1 MIISHTFK
9 LKNMEHIYTLTLLI
23 ACGEGGSIL
32 LRIMNSPYLSYC
44 VGIIT
49 RFPSD
54 PVVCYGGV
62 STLYCGSNR
71 NDVIAISWSVVVD
84 GITLSTSE
92 LEAIGIHTENSIITE
107 DNATAVITIPGSDD
121 TNGVIILCTAFTSS
135 FQVSQKSTHVTVTDI
150 PAVRDPDILF
160 NDSVMIVT
168 WTAPSCLPVNYCYHV
183 TVSNDTMIITT
194 TNTTCTQYQMLTVS
208 SCVNYTISVTVMDT
222 GQWGYE
228 SGTTYVTGE
237 SPFTEGMRIIVC
249 VELLMICIV
258 TDIIIDFLKTNLS
271 VTFNDV
277 NECVIIIPFKVIME
291 SILYRA
297 KMFTLCS

>member
-1 MIISHTFK
+1 
-9 LKNMEHIYTLTLLI
+9 
-23 ACGEGGSIL
+23 
-32 LRIMNSPYLSYC
+32 MNSPYLSSC

-49 RFPSD
+49 SFPSD

-71 NDVIAISWSVVVD
+71 NDVIAISWSVLVD
-84 GITLSTSE
+84 GSTLTTSE
-92 LEAIGIHTENSIITE
+92 LEAIGIHTENNIITE

-121 TNGVIILCTAFTSS
+121 TNGVTAIICIASTSS
-135 FQVSQKSTHVTVTDI
+135 FSSDHKSTIFTVTDI
-150 PAVRDPDILF
+150 PAVRDLDVQF
-160 NDSVMIVT
+160 NDSVMIAT

-183 TVSNDTMIITT
+183 TVSNDTMTITT
-194 TNTTCTQYQMLTVS
+194 TNTTSTQYQMLAVS

-222 GQWGYE
+222 GPEGYE
-228 SGTTYVTGE
+228 SGTTNVTGE

-249 VELLMICIV
+249 VELLMLMICIV

-291 SILYRA
+291 TIL
-297 KMFTLCS
+297 

>member
-1 MIISHTFK
+1 MIDNEIVHMH
-9 LKNMEHIYTLTLLI
+9 N
-23 ACGEGGSIL
+23 
-32 LRIMNSPYLSYC
+32 LSSC

-49 RFPSD
+49 SFPSD

-71 NDVIAISWSVVVD
+71 NDVIAISWSVLVD
-84 GITLSTSE
+84 GITLTTSE
-92 LEAIGIHTENSIITE
+92 LEAIGIHTENNIITE

-121 TNGVIILCTAFTSS
+121 TNDVDIACIAVTDS
-135 FQVSQKSTHVTVTDI
+135 FNLEQNSIFLTVTDI
-150 PAVRDPDILF
+150 PAVRDLDVQF
-160 NDSVMIVT
+160 NDSVMITT
-168 WTAPSCLPVNYCYHV
+168 WTAPYCLPVNYCYHV
-183 TVSNDTMIITT
+183 TVSNDTMTITT
-194 TNTTCTQYQMLTVS
+194 TNTTSTQYQMLAVS

-222 GQWGYE
+222 GPGGYE
-228 SGTTYVTGE
+228 SGTTNVTGV

-249 VELLMICIV
+249 VELLIICTV

-291 SILYRA
+291 SIL
-297 KMFTLCS
+297 